1 MTAPLDPQDP
11 PARSDAS
18 TATFD
23 ALAQLIRETLSLGDV
38 EIRPE
43 QLLFY
48 DLEFTSLD
56 LLDLLF
62 RIEETMGVAVPEG
75 TIYGLARGKL
85 ADAEFAD
92 KGYLTGEGRARLM
105 AMLGDT
111 PASVFPERIHV
122 QSLPR
127 YCTVGALVR
136 LVDHLRGHPR
146 GHPPEPPL
154 GSLPEPPA

>member
-1 MTAPLDPQDP
+1 MT
-11 PARSDAS
+11 
-18 TATFD
+18 TFD
-23 ALAQLIRETLSLGDV
+23 ALAALVRETLSLGEV
-38 EIRPE
+38 EIRGD

-62 RIEETMGVAVPEG
+62 RIEETLGVAVPEG
-75 TIYGLARGKL
+75 TIYRLARGEL
-85 ADAEFAD
+85 PDDQFAD
-92 KGYLTGEGRARLM
+92 KGYLTAAGRAQLM

-111 PASVFPERIHV
+111 PPAVFPERIHV

-136 LVDHLRGHPR
+136 LIDHLREHP
-146 GHPPEPPL
+146 
-154 GSLPEPPA
+154 A